1 MHYPDSKAAAEVVS
15 LADTGSVWGVI
26 VEAKTINKKME
37 DHALEPVP
45 QSERQ
50 NWLSLSWNTAGI
62 VTTLIQLFLGALVAF
77 VAGIQIAILSGL
89 FVVIVGFA
97 MGWGVGHIGHKKGC
111 SSTMISRTY
120 GLGIKGSILASA
132 IFGFMIIGFLAIE
145 NALLYKGFLFFFE
158 LPDTL
163 GNQILIYGLMTIAW
177 ILLTA
182 FGFELVAKVSSVTLI
197 AFLMVLLWMVVDII
211 ARSGQSFTEALSFGT
226 QLPPEAIA
234 AMGIDSTADK
244 FIFCINV
251 LIGSAGALA
260 LVDGDFGRYA
270 RRSRDIGIAALLGNI
285 SMSLVMLTIGGMV
298 MFAGMASIVDYLV
311 TVQGMEVGA
320 AHQAALQSPDSI
332 ASAFIIFGG
341 VIGAVLM
348 VLAQSKAQVLNTYS
362 GSLALTNLADVA
374 FNWRPGRIVFVILA
388 NIIGLV
394 MLYGKILALVNAW
407 ITILGVMTTALAMVM
422 ICDYFIVRPRL
433 GQKDISTHRDDMV
446 NWSGVISVVVATVLA
461 HYVLNRYQ
469 PIEFFTSALTVLILY
484 PSLRLLTNR
493 TSEPGAPDPRPVPGK

>member
-1 MHYPDSKAAAEVVS
+1 MESKE
-15 LADTGSVWGVI
+15 L
-26 VEAKTINKKME
+26 NRKME

-45 QSERQ
+45 ESERQ

-77 VAGIQIAILSGL
+77 VAGIQIAILSGV
-89 FVVIVGFA
+89 FVVVVGFL
-97 MGWGVGHIGHKKGC
+97 MGWGVGHIGHRKGC
-111 SSTMISRTY
+111 SSTLISRTY
-120 GLGIKGSILASA
+120 GLGIKGSMLASA

-145 NALLYKGFLFFFE
+145 NALLYKGFLFFFGME
-158 LPDTL
+158 DTL
-163 GNQILIYGLMTIAW
+163 GSQVLIYGVMTIAW

-182 FGFELVAKVSSVTLI
+182 FGFELVARVSSVTLI
-197 AFLMVLLWMVVDII
+197 AFLLVLLWMVVDII
-211 ARSGQSFTEALSFGT
+211 AGSEQSLTQALTFGT

-234 AMGIDSTADK
+234 AMGIESTADK

-270 RRSRDIGIAALLGNI
+270 KRSRDIGIAALIGNI

-298 MFAGMASIVDYLV
+298 MFAGMAAIVDYFV
-311 TVQGMEVGA
+311 SVRGMDVAA
-320 AHQAALQSPDSI
+320 AHQLALQSPDSI

-374 FNWRPGRIVFVILA
+374 FNWRPGRIVFVVLA
-388 NIIGLV
+388 NVIGLV
-394 MLYGKILALVNAW
+394 MLYGKILELVNAW

-433 GQKDISTHRDDMV
+433 GQRDIRAHEEDV
-446 NWSGVISVVVATVLA
+446 INWSGVISVVAATILA

-469 PIEFFTSALTVLILY
+469 PIEFFTSALTVLVVY
-484 PSLRLLTNR
+484 PTLRLLTYRGQRPR
-493 TSEPGAPDPRPVPGK
+493 TPDEELARAGSVSDE

>member
-1 MHYPDSKAAAEVVS
+1 MESSE
-15 LADTGSVWGVI
+15 L
-26 VEAKTINKKME
+26 NKKME

-45 QSERQ
+45 DSERQ

-77 VAGIQIAILSGL
+77 VAGIKIAMLSGV
-89 FVVIVGFA
+89 FVVIVGFL
-97 MGWGVGHIGHKKGC
+97 MGWGVGHIGYRKGC
-111 SSTMISRTY
+111 SSTLISRTY
-120 GLGIKGSILASA
+120 GLGIKGSVLASA

-158 LPDTL
+158 MQDTL
-163 GNQILIYGLMTIAW
+163 SSKIVIYGLMTAAW

-182 FGFELVAKVSSVTLI
+182 FGFELVAKVSSITLI
-197 AFLMVLLWMVVDII
+197 AFLLVLLWMVFGII
-211 ARSGQSFTEALSFGT
+211 AESEQSLLQALTFGT
-226 QLPPEAIA
+226 QLPDEAIA

-244 FIFCINV
+244 YIFCINV

-270 RRSRDIGIAALLGNI
+270 KRSRDIGIAALIGNI
-285 SMSLVMLTIGGMV
+285 SMSVVMLTAGGMV
-298 MFAGMASIVDYLV
+298 MFAGMASIVDYFV
-311 TVQGMEVGA
+311 TVRGMDVAA
-320 AHQAALQSPDSI
+320 AHQLALQSPDSI

-362 GSLALTNLADVA
+362 GSLALTNLADVI
-374 FNWRPGRIVFVILA
+374 FNWRPGRIVFVVIA
-388 NIIGLV
+388 NAIGLV
-394 MLYGKILALVNAW
+394 MLYGKILELVNAW

-433 GQKDISTHRDDMV
+433 GQTDVSAHQPEMV
-446 NWSGVISVVVATVLA
+446 NWSGVISVVVATILA

-469 PIEFFTSALTVLILY
+469 PIEFFTSALTVLVLY
-484 PSLRLLTNR
+484 PTLRLL
-493 TSEPGAPDPRPVPGK
+493 AFRPMVPKSSAGQA

>member
-1 MHYPDSKAAAEVVS
+1 
-15 LADTGSVWGVI
+15 LI
-26 VEAKTINKKME
+26 VGTKEINKKME

-45 QSERQ
+45 ESERQ

-163 GNQILIYGLMTIAW
+163 GNQVLIYGLMTIAW

-211 ARSGQSFTEALSFGT
+211 ARSGQSFAEALSFGT

-234 AMGIDSTADK
+234 AMGIDSTAQK
-244 FIFCINV
+244 S
-251 LIGSAGALA
+251 SAKLGETATNKTAPRAATIVVSSTGARSPN
-260 LVDGDFGRYA
+260 GDRYRVHRYGPIPVPTA
-270 RRSRDIGIAALLGNI
+270 REAWRAPIVAAVVASRGATPAAWLRKTHAPPVIRPTGVFD
-285 SMSLVMLTIGGMV
+285 ST
-298 MFAGMASIVDYLV
+298 ARAS
-311 TVQGMEVGA
+311 
-320 AHQAALQSPDSI
+320 
-332 ASAFIIFGG
+332 
-341 VIGAVLM
+341 
-348 VLAQSKAQVLNTYS
+348 
-362 GSLALTNLADVA
+362 
-374 FNWRPGRIVFVILA
+374 
-388 NIIGLV
+388 
-394 MLYGKILALVNAW
+394 
-407 ITILGVMTTALAMVM
+407 TALSRAK
-422 ICDYFIVRPRL
+422 R
-433 GQKDISTHRDDMV
+433 Q
-446 NWSGVISVVVATVLA
+446 A
-461 HYVLNRYQ
+461 
-469 PIEFFTSALTVLILY
+469 
-484 PSLRLLTNR
+484 
-493 TSEPGAPDPRPVPGK
+493 

>member
-1 MHYPDSKAAAEVVS
+1 MESNE
-15 LADTGSVWGVI
+15 L
-26 VEAKTINKKME
+26 NKKME

-45 QSERQ
+45 ESERQ
-50 NWLSLSWNTAGI
+50 NWLRLSWNTAGI

-77 VAGIQIAILSGL
+77 VAGIKIAILSGV
-89 FVVIVGFA
+89 FVVIIGFL
-97 MGWGVGHIGHKKGC
+97 MGWGVGHIGYRRGC
-111 SSTMISRTY
+111 SSTLISRMY
-120 GLGIKGSILASA
+120 GLGKRGSVLASA

-158 LPDTL
+158 IQDTL
-163 GNQILIYGLMTIAW
+163 LNQILIYGLMTVAW

-182 FGFELVAKVSSVTLI
+182 FGFQLVAKVSSVTLI
-197 AFLMVLLWMVVDII
+197 AFLLVLLWMVIDIVLQ
-211 ARSGQSFTEALSFGT
+211 SGQSFTQVLSFGT

-234 AMGIDSTADK
+234 AMGIQTDVDK

-270 RRSRDIGIAALLGNI
+270 RRSRDIGIAALIGNI

-298 MFAGMASIVDYLV
+298 MFAGMGAIVDYFV
-311 TVQGMEVGA
+311 TVRGMEVGA
-320 AHQAALQSPDSI
+320 AQQLALQSPDSI

-341 VIGAVLM
+341 VLGAVLM

-362 GSLALTNLADVA
+362 GSLALTNLFDVA
-374 FNWRPGRIVFVILA
+374 FNWRPGRIVFVVLA
-388 NIIGLV
+388 NLIGLV

-422 ICDYFIVRPRL
+422 ICDYFLVRPRL
-433 GQKDISTHRDDMV
+433 GQTDISAHREDAV
-446 NWSGVISVVVATVLA
+446 NWSGVVSVVAATVLA
-461 HYVLNRYQ
+461 HYVLNDWQ

-484 PSLRLLTNR
+484 PTLRLLSKGR
-493 TSEPGAPDPRPVPGK
+493 AGAPTAGEVPGG

>member
-1 MHYPDSKAAAEVVS
+1 MESNE
-15 LADTGSVWGVI
+15 L
-26 VEAKTINKKME
+26 NKKME

-45 QSERQ
+45 DSERQ
-50 NWLSLSWNTAGI
+50 NWLSLAWNTAGI

-89 FVVIVGFA
+89 FVVIVGWL
-97 MGWGVGHIGHKKGC
+97 MGWGVGHIGFRKGC
-111 SSTMISRTY
+111 SSTLISRTY
-120 GLGIKGSILASA
+120 GLGIKGSMLASA

-158 LPDTL
+158 IQDTL
-163 GNQILIYGLMTIAW
+163 SSKILIYGLMTAAW

-182 FGFELVAKVSSVTLI
+182 FGFELVAKVSSITLI
-197 AFLMVLLWMVVDII
+197 AFLLVLLWMVFGIVAESD
-211 ARSGQSFTEALSFGT
+211 QSFLQALTFGT
-226 QLPPEAIA
+226 QLPDEVIA

-270 RRSRDIGIAALLGNI
+270 KRSWDIGIAALIGNI
-285 SMSLVMLTIGGMV
+285 AMSLVMLTIGGMV
-298 MFAGMASIVDYLV
+298 MFAGMASIVDYFV
-311 TVQGMEVGA
+311 SVRGMDVAA
-320 AHQAALQSPDSI
+320 AHQLALQSPDSI

-341 VIGAVLM
+341 VVGAVLM

-362 GSLALTNLADVA
+362 GSLALTNLADVT
-374 FNWRPGRIVFVILA
+374 FNWRPGRIVFVVFA
-388 NIIGLV
+388 NVIGLV
-394 MLYGKILALVNAW
+394 MLYGKILELVNAW

-433 GQKDISTHRDDMV
+433 GQRDVSAHRADMI
-446 NWSGVISVVVATVLA
+446 NWSGVISVVVATILA
-461 HYVLNRYQ
+461 HYALNKYQ
-469 PIEFFTSALTVLILY
+469 PVEFFTSALTVLILY
-484 PSLRLLTNR
+484 PTLRLLTNR
-493 TSEPGAPDPRPVPGK
+493 PLVPKRAIG